1 MQRGKNKLYNNLVP
15 EFTSGVGQFK
25 KRNTS
30 IEARRDV
37 MAHRY
42 YFHAIMCRLRYD
54 DCIINLHHEF
64 FLQPN
69 TVIRELELRLD
80 LINQLVK
87 QELNGG
93 DLRKL
98 YPWLNWTVKN

>member
-1 MQRGKNKLYNNLVP
+1 MQRGKNKLYNNVVP
-15 EFTSGVGQFK
+15 EFTPGVGQYK

-42 YFHAIMCRLRYD
+42 YYHAIICRLRYD
-54 DCIINLHHEF
+54 DCIINLHQEF
-64 FLQPN
+64 FIQPN

-80 LINQLVK
+80 LINHLVK
-87 QELNGG
+87 QTLSTNE
-93 DLRKL
+93 LRKL
-98 YPWLNWTVKN
+98 YPWLNWSNKN